1 MATENPVYVK
11 GLDARQCV
19 ASAFFELTYADFVAR
34 ANVIDIF
41 APPGSEAIGGE
52 FIVVDPSNDSG
63 TDTIKIGDSV
73 DDDRYLAATS
83 AKAAA
88 GTRTAV
94 TPTGYLYPGQ
104 GTSAAPFARLTRTP
118 QNGNATAGK
127 WRFRLDYVTIGKSE
141 WTEG

>member
-1 MATENPVYVK
+1 MATENPPYVK
-11 GLDARQCV
+11 GLDARQAV
-19 ASAFFELTYADFVAR
+19 ASAFFELTLADFVALG
-34 ANVIDIF
+34 NVVDIF
-41 APPGSEAIGGE
+41 APPGSELIGGE
-52 FIVVDPSNDSG
+52 FIVVESSNDTG

-73 DDDRYLAATS
+73 DDDRYLGATN

-104 GTSAAPFARLTRTP
+104 GTSQAPFARFTRTP
-118 QNGNATAGK
+118 QNGNATTGK
-127 WRFRLDYVTIGKSE
+127 WRFRADYVTIGKSE